1 MNIFIATLLMIYC
14 YSTSLFVSL
23 TVMITYYTYSSRLF
37 KKRNGFFDERG
48 ASIAK
53 NEEFLQ

>member
-1 MNIFIATLLMIYC
+1 MFTATLLMIYC

-23 TVMITYYTYSSRLF
+23 IVMITYYTYSSRLF
-37 KKRNGFFDERG
+37 KKRNEFSDERG

-53 NEEFLQ
+53 NE

>member
-1 MNIFIATLLMIYC
+1 MFTATLLMIYC